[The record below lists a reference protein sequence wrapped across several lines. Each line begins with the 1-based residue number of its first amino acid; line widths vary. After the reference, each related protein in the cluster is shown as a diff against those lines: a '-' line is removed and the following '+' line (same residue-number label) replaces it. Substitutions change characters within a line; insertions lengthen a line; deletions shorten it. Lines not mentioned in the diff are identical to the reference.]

1 MLSKIFLKMI
11 NIEEIITKKLK
22 EVDVVIGGSRDWDIQ
37 VKNKKFF
44 RKVFLNA
51 NMGLGES
58 YVNKYFECRRLDQ
71 LIYRLR
77 HYFPKKSIILKNIYD
92 IIQDKF
98 INFQSIKRATKVAK
112 THYDLEV
119 KIFQKFLDK
128 RMIYT
133 CGYWNNAKN
142 LDEAQEK
149 KLDLIA
155 KKLEF
160 KPNMKVLDVG
170 CGWGGSAA
178 YFAKKYRVQVVGITN
193 SKEQYNYAQ
202 AHNSSELT
210 QFIYCDYREHKEKYD
225 AIYSIG
231 MFENVGSKNY
241 LTFFKCIKNNLKQN
255 ASFLLH
261 TIGMDMTVNTRF
273 SWAVKYIFPNGELP
287 SQKQITDNI
296 EHNFI
301 IDDWHNFGCDYDKTL
316 MQWYKNFV
324 RTYPSF
330 KSLLRRKVF
339 SYVEFLFT
347 RLNFLRCSNNHK
359 YRSFFYPKIFEKFL
373 PLDRNAF
380 LLPL

>member
-330 KSLLRRKVF
+330 KSDYYDERFFRTWSFYLL
-339 SYVEFLFT
+339 LFA
-347 RLNFLRCSNNHK
+347 K
-359 YRSFFYPKIFEKFL
+359 FFALFQ
-373 PLDRNAF
+373 
-380 LLPL
+380 